1 MSADT
6 ESEMLVGWAM
16 SIICNVDGG
25 DWKQSHEWI
34 NAARQWLDDVAT
46 QGRPQPEGPSEE

>member
-6 ESEMLVGWAM
+6 ETEMLVGWAM